1 MNVRKLPTV
10 SLLVAGGILVPVV
23 LSWQQS
29 RHTKCMS
36 SKAARDQPAIQ
47 ASLLRGE
54 ATSREMTSVT
64 QQSPGAGNPYNG
76 LYREAQP
83 ERRASFRVEVDESSD
98 FVTFASCVSDA

>member
-1 MNVRKLPTV
+1 M
-10 SLLVAGGILVPVV
+10 PVV
-23 LSWQQS
+23 FSWQQS
-29 RHTKCMS
+29 CHMKCMC
-36 SKAARDQPAIQ
+36 SKSARDPPAIQ

-83 ERRASFRVEVDESSD
+83 ERRASFRVQVDESSD
-98 FVTFASCVSDA
+98 FVTFASCVPDA